1 MVSDDVYA
9 EELDYLVDY
18 AHQSLVYFD
27 IVRDAAE
34 KVSGPGSTELQVQRS
49 TLRIIADMID
59 RGVKVG
65 DPSPQPDE
73 ELIEWVTPKGE
84 VLNRISE
91 EMAKRGDPSNFI
103 DICWFRA
110 GRPTG

>member
-18 AHQSLVYFD
+18 ARQSLVYFE

-34 KVSGPGSTELQVQRS
+34 KISGPGSAESQVQSS
-49 TLRIIADMID
+49 TLRLIADMID
-59 RGVKVG
+59 QGVRVG
-65 DPSPQPDE
+65 DPNPRPDE
-73 ELIEWVTPKGE
+73 ELIEWVMPKGE
-84 VLNRISE
+84 VLHRIAE
-91 EMAKRGDPSNFI
+91 EMAKRDDPSDFI

-110 GRPTG
+110 GPLTG